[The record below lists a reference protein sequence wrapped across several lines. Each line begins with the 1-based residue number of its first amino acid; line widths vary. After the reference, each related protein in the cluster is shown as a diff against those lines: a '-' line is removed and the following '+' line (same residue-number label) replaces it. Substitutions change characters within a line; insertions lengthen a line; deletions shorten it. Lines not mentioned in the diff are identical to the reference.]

1 VTRERKVVTSLFC
14 DLVGFTTMSEDS
26 DPEDVQALMSG
37 YFAAARSA
45 IEAFGGVVEKFIG
58 DAVLG
63 VFGVP
68 AAHEDDPE
76 RAVRAGLR
84 IVDAVEGLTRLDG
97 SPLQLRVGV
106 ETGEVLVRLD
116 VAPGSG
122 EGFVTGDAINTAA
135 RIQSVS
141 PVMGVAVGGATFDA
155 TRLVFDY
162 RELAP
167 ATVKGKSAPVRV
179 WQAVSPLAR
188 LGTDVTRRHD
198 SPLVGR
204 EKDVAVLT
212 RAFDRACAARAL
224 HLVTIVGEPGLGKS
238 RLIAELFGH
247 LDSRPELVTW
257 RQGRCLPYGDGITFW
272 ALGEIVKAHAGI
284 LETDAPD
291 VALARLE
298 AVLPDTDDR
307 GWLKQRLLPLLGIE
321 ASSRADQG
329 ELFAA
334 WCRYL
339 ESVAQRGPTVLVFE
353 DLHWADPAFLGF
365 LEHLAGRATQ
375 VPLLILATTRPELF
389 DTRPD
394 FQAGFPNA
402 TTIRLAP
409 LTEDQTT
416 RLVAGLLSTLAV
428 PDELAKPLLKRAGG
442 NPLFAEEY
450 VRLIQDQDLVE
461 HVDGQV
467 RLRPGADLPL
477 PSSVH
482 AVLSA
487 RLDTLPPD
495 HKALL
500 ADAAVLGKVFW
511 VGAVAALSG
520 APDAEVT
527 GVMKDLARNEL
538 IRPVRSSS
546 MAGQAEYTFW
556 HVLMRDVAYAQL
568 PRAWRAARHAAAAD
582 WIEELAGDRAEDF
595 ADVLAHHAG
604 TALDLAVQTGDEVLA
619 ERVRPATARFLLQAG
634 ERALR
639 LDATAG
645 FDQLERAVTLVPDGD
660 PLRGRALAA
669 YGKAAFVTLHPEEAR
684 HALEQ
689 AVDVLREAGDVSAAV
704 DALFELA
711 KFLRGRGDSG
721 WSTPYAP
728 MLELVDGLPPGPV
741 HVRVYTYHAAL
752 NTLLGVD
759 SSLDEESL
767 EHQRRSVEYA
777 DRALTLAAELGL
789 DVPAEALGWRGN
801 ARFNLGD
808 PGGIDDIREAITLA
822 TPSGQRSV
830 VIMYNNLASAVRE
843 SGTCREARRVM
854 DQGIA
859 YADAHGITEVAIAMR
874 KNLLMD
880 LLVLGETDE
889 LLAVAEQLEEAFLD
903 VGDPFSVFAL
913 HWYRTAALLLRGE
926 AELTRAWLPSLLGE
940 SRTVMFGEADL
951 GGLALVAVA
960 YADLGERDAAVD
972 LFTEVSATV
981 GAGDPSWTRTLIRL
995 GELELAERLVPTPSP
1010 TNPYAERE
1018 LIVIR
1023 AALAE
1028 ARGEYQAALSGYV
1041 EAVRGFHEVTWY
1053 VEEAFALLGQGRCL
1067 QALRRAEEASPVL
1080 ESARSLF
1087 ATMGARAALTEVES
1101 LLTAGS

>member
-141 PVMGVAVGGATFDA
+141 PVMGVAVGGVTFDA

-212 RAFDRACAARAL
+212 RAFDRACAARAP

-511 VGAVAALSG
+511 IGAVAALSG

>member
-212 RAFDRACAARAL
+212 RAFDRACAARAP

-511 VGAVAALSG
+511 IGAVAALSG

>member
-1 VTRERKVVTSLFC
+1 
-14 DLVGFTTMSEDS
+14 
-26 DPEDVQALMSG
+26 
-37 YFAAARSA
+37 
-45 IEAFGGVVEKFIG
+45 
-58 DAVLG
+58 
-63 VFGVP
+63 
-68 AAHEDDPE
+68 
-76 RAVRAGLR
+76 
-84 IVDAVEGLTRLDG
+84 
-97 SPLQLRVGV
+97 
-106 ETGEVLVRLD
+106 
-116 VAPGSG
+116 
-122 EGFVTGDAINTAA
+122 
-135 RIQSVS
+135 
-141 PVMGVAVGGATFDA
+141 
-155 TRLVFDY
+155 
-162 RELAP
+162 
-167 ATVKGKSAPVRV
+167 
-179 WQAVSPLAR
+179 
-188 LGTDVTRRHD
+188 
-198 SPLVGR
+198 
-204 EKDVAVLT
+204 
-212 RAFDRACAARAL
+212 
-224 HLVTIVGEPGLGKS
+224 
-238 RLIAELFGH
+238 
-247 LDSRPELVTW
+247 
-257 RQGRCLPYGDGITFW
+257 
-272 ALGEIVKAHAGI
+272 
-284 LETDAPD
+284 
-291 VALARLE
+291 
-298 AVLPDTDDR
+298 
-307 GWLKQRLLPLLGIE
+307 LLPLLGIE

-511 VGAVAALSG
+511 IGAVAALSG

-1041 EAVRGFHEVTWY
+1041 EAARGFHEVTWY

>member
-141 PVMGVAVGGATFDA
+141 PVMGVAVGGVTFDA

>member
-141 PVMGVAVGGATFDA
+141 PVMGVAVGGVTFDA

-1067 QALRRAEEASPVL
+1067 QALQRAEEASPVL

>member
-212 RAFDRACAARAL
+212 RAFDRACAARAP

-1067 QALRRAEEASPVL
+1067 QALQRAEEASPVL

>member
-1 VTRERKVVTSLFC
+1 MTRERKVVTSLFC

-141 PVMGVAVGGATFDA
+141 PVMGVAVGGVTFDA

-212 RAFDRACAARAL
+212 RAFDRACAARAP

-339 ESVAQRGPTVLVFE
+339 ESVAQRCPTVLVFE

-409 LTEDQTT
+409 LSEDQTT

-1067 QALRRAEEASPVL
+1067 QALQRAEEASPVL

>member
-212 RAFDRACAARAL
+212 RAFDRACAARAP

>member
-1 VTRERKVVTSLFC
+1 MTRERKVVTSLFC

-141 PVMGVAVGGATFDA
+141 PVMGVAVGGVTFDA

-212 RAFDRACAARAL
+212 RAFDRACAARAP

-409 LTEDQTT
+409 LSEDQTT

-1067 QALRRAEEASPVL
+1067 QALQRAEEASPVL

>member
-212 RAFDRACAARAL
+212 RAFDRACAARAP

-339 ESVAQRGPTVLVFE
+339 ESVAQRCPTVLVFE

-409 LTEDQTT
+409 LSEDQTT